1 MSYFLLSNEFVSQ
14 SICTSIYAFILIALC
29 SVLSSIRMGTIMVN
43 LKWCGCNEKA
53 VVKQEKNDE
62 IVHDLNGSQFDILYL
77 MESN

>member
-1 MSYFLLSNEFVSQ
+1 
-14 SICTSIYAFILIALC
+14 
-29 SVLSSIRMGTIMVN
+29 MVN
-43 LKWCGCNEKA
+43 LKWCGCNEKT